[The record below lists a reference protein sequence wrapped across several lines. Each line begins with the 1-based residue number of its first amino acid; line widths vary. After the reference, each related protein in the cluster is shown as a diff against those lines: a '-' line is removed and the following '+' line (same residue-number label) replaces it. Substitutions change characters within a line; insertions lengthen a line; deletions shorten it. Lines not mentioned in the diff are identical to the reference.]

1 MRPENKIF
9 PKAKPDD
16 HILTLEEGV
25 FLSSVE
31 TPLKEEKPFV
41 ENLFSNEFCKSLEI
55 AEYPKVFLAMYEAG
69 LNVLQNKN
77 AFFPQRIYAQ
87 KYLEFLTKKPEEE
100 NDKELDSFY
109 QENDTNEIRG
119 VVLNHTNES
128 PLFEQR
134 NLLGINSENE
144 KPFDVKVL
152 APDNWSEMHFMEKE
166 KWWLKNTGCPSLFV
180 RRGFDKA
187 KKIIPTIFL
196 SPDDKLLLIKKNN
209 KTEIDGKEGIDRIF
223 QHEYRHTQRSF
234 SIENGHLFRF
244 IDEACTNVGSYQ
256 KLATVLH
263 YIGLSTNEFDF
274 FDIKKSYES
283 GHDEEMQNIFKKIK
297 AAIGDLGAILIGGK
311 RSSEHTG
318 DQDGIAE
325 LPLVELK
332 NKTDQDNYYD
342 TRFFETLL
350 SLRAENDQKWLDKL
364 KDNISVNAS
373 KVDRVFLEASISWFL
388 QPYIKEVDD
397 INTPNIHKFL
407 EVIKEEIDCRKKLG
421 EAGF

>member
-1 MRPENKIF
+1 
-9 PKAKPDD
+9 
-16 HILTLEEGV
+16 
-25 FLSSVE
+25 
-31 TPLKEEKPFV
+31 
-41 ENLFSNEFCKSLEI
+41 
-55 AEYPKVFLAMYEAG
+55 
-69 LNVLQNKN
+69 
-77 AFFPQRIYAQ
+77 
-87 KYLEFLTKKPEEE
+87 
-100 NDKELDSFY
+100 
-109 QENDTNEIRG
+109 
-119 VVLNHTNES
+119 
-128 PLFEQR
+128 
-134 NLLGINSENE
+134 
-144 KPFDVKVL
+144 
-152 APDNWSEMHFMEKE
+152 
-166 KWWLKNTGCPSLFV
+166 
-180 RRGFDKA
+180 
-187 KKIIPTIFL
+187 
-196 SPDDKLLLIKKNN
+196 
-209 KTEIDGKEGIDRIF
+209 
-223 QHEYRHTQRSF
+223 
-234 SIENGHLFRF
+234 
-244 IDEACTNVGSYQ
+244 
-256 KLATVLH
+256 
-263 YIGLSTNEFDF
+263 
-274 FDIKKSYES
+274 
-283 GHDEEMQNIFKKIK
+283 MQNIFKKIK